1 VGAAG
6 LFEGEGSITH
16 VYGRTQLRI
25 QMTDIEVLERFLE
38 IIGAGRIYG
47 PYSRKERDGYTRKP
61 SWIWVCDGPLVPV
74 VFRTLAPWLST
85 RRRERGRE
93 IGLDFM

>member
-1 VGAAG
+1 MDSVNPEIAWAAG

-25 QMTDIEVLERFLE
+25 HMTDFEVLERFLE

-47 PYSRKERDGYTRKP
+47 PYSRKERDGY
-61 SWIWVCDGPLVPV
+61 
-74 VFRTLAPWLST
+74 
-85 RRRERGRE
+85 
-93 IGLDFM
+93 